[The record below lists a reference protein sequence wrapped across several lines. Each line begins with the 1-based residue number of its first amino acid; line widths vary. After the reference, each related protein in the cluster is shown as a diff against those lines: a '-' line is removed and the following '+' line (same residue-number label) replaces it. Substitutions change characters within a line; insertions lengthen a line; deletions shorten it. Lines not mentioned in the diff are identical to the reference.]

1 MAKLYIFTTG
11 TSLISNLRKQSAA
24 GASRADVLQR
34 YIKEKTADFFWQ
46 SAPGMEWRGDPGGN
60 LQDTPGVWWLIDFYA
75 RMGAVA
81 PALLPAEISNFKKLD
96 PQPGDEVVLLAS
108 DTPMGVFSAVVIAHL
123 MAVPGQGQVVEWT
136 SPCNVGLT
144 FKWSP
149 PQAVARDPDI
159 LGCLRD
165 EVVVMRIPK
174 LNPGQK
180 EGFEQQAVG
189 NLVRTVARLSLYAR
203 GRGLESCIIFTGG
216 YKVTLPVLTQA
227 AAWLEGI
234 PMVALYEED
243 PYPVEIPVLASPP
256 GEKAR
261 RAVLGWVW
269 TSTDPEHERERVR
282 LKRLQNLD
290 QLARWGAY
298 ISGKSYPGLEACD
311 RPLFERDG
319 QRLRLSILG
328 EALLAVLLYS
338 IPGD

>member
-11 TSLISNLRKQSAA
+11 TSLISNLRKHGCE
-24 GASRADVLQR
+24 GASRADTLQQ
-34 YIKEKTADFFWQ
+34 YVKGKSADFFWKT
-46 SAPGMEWRGDPGGN
+46 APELEWQGDPGGD
-60 LQDTPGVWWLIDFYA
+60 LLGTPGAWWLIDFYA
-75 RMGAVA
+75 RLGAAA

-108 DTPMGVFSAVVIAHL
+108 DTPMGVFSAVIIAHL
-123 MAVPGQGQVVEWT
+123 MALPGRKRVVEWT

-144 FKWSP
+144 FNWNP
-149 PQAVARDPDI
+149 PQAVARDADI
-159 LGCLRD
+159 LGCLRE

-174 LNPGQK
+174 LNPGHK
-180 EGFEQQAVG
+180 EGFEQEAVG

-203 GRGLESCIIFTGG
+203 GRGLEPCIIFTGG

-269 TSTDPEHERERVR
+269 TSTDPEHERERAR
-282 LKRLQNLD
+282 LKRLENVG

-298 ISGKSYPGLEACD
+298 ISGKPYAGLEACD
-311 RPLFERDG
+311 RPLFERDS